1 MKSKTDFAYQ
11 AVYRYI
17 ARLVNEVQAD
27 STKKLPSLR
36 QLARRLRVSI
46 STIQSAYAL
55 LEKEGRV
62 CSVPKSGYFAV
73 PLISGDDLQAE
84 AAGESSLLQLY
95 LRHARRPGVT
105 LLGND
110 EPTLVQSLDEQL
122 LLIERE
128 LLRQYPRP
136 HDPGFQPFGDLELR
150 TVLAARYTSDAQR
163 GWYPENVYIGPD
175 LPCMLQAVVETLQ
188 LRGAAVLVESPCP
201 WSVLHLLQSLNVRVI
216 ELPMHESGSVSMAE
230 LNQML
235 LDENIGMALLSS
247 SVNPVS
253 GSSLPWSDRKALAQ
267 LLNRYRVW
275 VMENDTH
282 GDLAFADGRGRL
294 RDLIDPQRLIILGAF
309 DKTLSLETPYG
320 YLLCRQFAPQWQQYF
335 LARAFDLAPIRQK
348 AIARLCGNGRL
359 DAHVHQLQQV
369 LARRMLAMARL
380 LDEHLGQLLHVE
392 RPEGGSAI
400 CATSSHPVDMRAVFE
415 GLARQ
420 RIVITPGALFSLDN
434 RYSQHLRIGYT
445 FDRQLDLPRLLTAL
459 GEALRQA
466 RRH

>member
-73 PLISGDDLQAE
+73 PLIAADDARIE
-84 AAGESSLLQLY
+84 GTGEDRLLDAY
-95 LRHARRPGVT
+95 LRQARRPGMT
-105 LLGND
+105 PLGND

-122 LLIERE
+122 LLTERE

-136 HDPGFQPFGDLELR
+136 HDPAFQPFGDLELR
-150 TVLAARYTSDAQR
+150 NVLAARYTSNAQH
-163 GWYPENVYIGPD
+163 GWYPENVYVGPD
-175 LPCMLQAVVETLQ
+175 LPGMLQAVVETLQ
-188 LRGAAVLVESPCP
+188 LRGAAVLVESPCS
-201 WSVLHLLQSLNVRVI
+201 WSVLQLLQSLNVRVI
-216 ELPMHESGSVSMAE
+216 ELPIDDNAAVSIAR
-230 LNQML
+230 LNQLL
-235 LDENIGMALLSS
+235 LDENIGMAILSS

-253 GSSLPWSDRKALAQ
+253 GRSLPWPERQAIAQ

-275 VMENDTH
+275 VLENDSH
-282 GDLAFADGRGRL
+282 GDLTFAGGRGRL

-309 DKTLSLETPYG
+309 DRTLSLEAPYG
-320 YLLCRQFAPQWQQYF
+320 FLLCRQLAPQWQRYF
-335 LARAFDLAPIRQK
+335 LVRAFELAPIRQK

-359 DAHVHQLQQV
+359 DAHLHELKQS

-392 RPEGGSAI
+392 QPAGGSAI
-400 CATSSHPVDMRAVFE
+400 WARSIPPVDMRAVFDS
-415 GLARQ
+415 LVQQ
-420 RIVITPGALFSLDN
+420 RILIAPGALFSLDE

-445 FDRQLDLPRLLTAL
+445 LDRQLDLPRLLTAL

-466 RRH
+466 R

>member
-73 PLISGDDLQAE
+73 PLIGGDDCQLDGP
-84 AAGESSLLQLY
+84 GEGRLLDLY
-95 LRHARRPGVT
+95 LRHARRPGMT

-110 EPTLVQSLDEQL
+110 EPTMVQSLDEQL
-122 LLIERE
+122 LLTERE

-150 TVLAARYTSDAQR
+150 NVLAARYTSDAQH
-163 GWYPENVYIGPD
+163 GWYPENVYVGPD
-175 LPCMLQAVVETLQ
+175 LPTMLQAVVETLQ

-201 WSVLHLLQSLNVRVI
+201 WNVLHLLQSLNVRVI
-216 ELPMHESGSVSMAE
+216 ELPMDDNAAVSMAGLE
-230 LNQML
+230 QLL
-235 LDENIGMALLSS
+235 LDENIGMAMLSS

-253 GSSLPWSDRKALAQ
+253 GSSLPWPDRQAIAR

-282 GDLAFADGRGRL
+282 GDLTFAGGRGRL

-309 DKTLSLETPYG
+309 DKTVSLETPYG
-320 YLLCRQFAPQWQQYF
+320 YLLCRQLAPQWQRYF
-335 LARAFDLAPIRQK
+335 LARAFERAPIRQK

-359 DAHVHQLQQV
+359 DAHLHELQQA

-380 LDEHLGQLLHVE
+380 LDEHLGPLLQVE
-392 RPEGGSAI
+392 RPAGGSAI
-400 CATSSHPVDMRAVFE
+400 WARSTARVDMHAVFDS
-415 GLARQ
+415 LIQQ
-420 RIVITPGALFSLDN
+420 RIVITPGALFSLDE

-445 FDRQLDLPRLLTAL
+445 LDRQLDLPRLMTAL
-459 GEALRQA
+459 GEALCQA

>member
-73 PLISGDDLQAE
+73 PLISADDSRIDG
-84 AAGESSLLQLY
+84 AGEGGLLDTY
-95 LRHARRPGVT
+95 LRHARRPGMT
-105 LLGND
+105 LLGTD
-110 EPTLVQSLDEQL
+110 QPTLVQSLDEQL
-122 LLIERE
+122 LLTERE

-150 TVLAARYTSDAQR
+150 NVLAARYTSDAQH
-163 GWYPENVYIGPD
+163 GWYPENVYVGPD
-175 LPCMLQAVVETLQ
+175 LPGMLQAVVETLQ

-201 WSVLHLLQSLNVRVI
+201 WSVLQLLQSLNVRVI
-216 ELPMHESGSVSMAE
+216 ELPINENATVSMAG
-230 LNQML
+230 LKQLM
-235 LDENIGMALLSS
+235 LDENIGMAILSS

-253 GSSLPWSDRKALAQ
+253 GSSLPWADRRAIAQ

-275 VMENDTH
+275 VLENDSH
-282 GDLAFADGRGRL
+282 GDLTFNGGRGRL
-294 RDLIDPQRLIILGAF
+294 RDLIDPQRLIIMGAF
-309 DKTLSLETPYG
+309 DNTLSLETPYG
-320 YLLCRQFAPQWQQYF
+320 YLLCRQLAPQWQRYF
-335 LARAFDLAPIRQK
+335 LTRGFELAPIRQK

-359 DAHVHQLQQV
+359 DAHLHGLKQL
-369 LARRMLAMARL
+369 LAGRMLAMARL

-392 RPEGGSAI
+392 QPAGGSAI
-400 CATSSHPVDMRAVFE
+400 WARSIPPVDMRAVFDS
-415 GLARQ
+415 LAQQ
-420 RIVITPGALFSLDN
+420 RILVTPGALFSLDE

-445 FDRQLDLPRLLTAL
+445 LDRQLDLPRLLTAL

-466 RRH
+466 R